1 MHRLA
6 GTICILSADED
17 EDVDLER
24 VEDGID
30 ETILLESVVTKMAGI
45 FNISGST
52 QSSNKALGML
62 TGEKHTEFKTKSSG
76 KVNV

>member
-17 EDVDLER
+17 EDVDLDQA
-24 VEDGID
+24 EDGID

-52 QSSNKALGML
+52 SSNKALGML
-62 TGEKHTEFKTKSSG
+62 TGEKHTEFKAKSSG